1 MSDVPQEVSPQK
13 VSPRKV
19 NPRKVGLVTGA
30 GSGIGR
36 ATALAFARSGAA
48 VAVLDIDGGTAA
60 ETAETIRKD
69 GGEALAL
76 TVDIADELSVRTAVG
91 RTVAAYGGL
100 DFAVNNAGMASHHRQ
115 LDQMNSEEFERVVHV
130 NLAGTFLCMKYE
142 MPLLKGGGAIVNIA
156 SNGGLY
162 AIPRAPAYVAAKH
175 GIVGLTKAAAVD
187 YAPDNIRVNAVCP
200 GPTLT
205 PGFEQVAAGT
215 DMIAMQGA
223 ITPLGR
229 LATPEEAAAAAVW
242 LCSDAASYVTGI
254 ALSVDGGRR
263 A

>member
-1 MSDVPQEVSPQK
+1 MSGG
-13 VSPRKV
+13 PR
-19 NPRKVGLVTGA
+19 RAGLVTGA

-36 ATALAFARSGAA
+36 AAALELARGGAA
-48 VAVLDIDGGTAA
+48 VAVLDIDADSAA
-60 ETAETIRKD
+60 ETAGLIRAQ
-69 GGEALAL
+69 GGEALAV
-76 TVDIADELSVRTAVG
+76 TVDIADERSVRDAVQ

-100 DFAVNNAGMASHHRQ
+100 RFAVNNAGLASHHRQ
-115 LDQMNSEEFERVVHV
+115 LDQMSLEEFEQVVRV
-130 NLAGTFLCMKYE
+130 NLAGTFLCMKHE
-142 MPLLKGGGAIVNIA
+142 LPLLGDGGAIVNVA

-162 AIPRAPAYVAAKH
+162 AIPTAPAYVAAKH
-175 GIVGLTKAAAVD
+175 GIVGLTKVAAVD
-187 YAPDNIRVNAVCP
+187 YAPRGIRVNAVCP
-200 GPTLT
+200 GPTRT

-215 DMIAMQGA
+215 DLIALQES

-229 LATPEEAAAAAVW
+229 MATPEEAAAAVVW

>member
-1 MSDVPQEVSPQK
+1 MSDGS
-13 VSPRKV
+13 RKA
-19 NPRKVGLVTGA
+19 GLVTGA

-36 ATALAFARSGAA
+36 ATALEFARSGAA
-48 VAVLDIDGGTAA
+48 VAVLDIDESTAA
-60 ETAETIRKD
+60 GTVEMIRKD
-69 GGEALAL
+69 GGEALAV
-76 TVDIADELSVRTAVG
+76 TVDIADEHSVQAAVEAAV
-91 RTVAAYGGL
+91 TAYGGL
-100 DFAVNNAGMASHHRQ
+100 DFAVNNAGIGSHHRQ
-115 LDQMNSEEFERVVHV
+115 LDQMTLVEFERVVRV

-142 MPLLKGGGAIVNIA
+142 LPLLKGGGAIVNMA

-162 AIPRAPAYVAAKH
+162 AIPTAPAYVAAKH
-175 GIVGLTKAAAVD
+175 GIVGLTKVAAVD

-205 PGFEQVAAGT
+205 PGFENVAAGT
-215 DMIAMQGA
+215 DMIARQGA

-229 LATPEEAAAAAVW
+229 LATPEDVAVAAVW